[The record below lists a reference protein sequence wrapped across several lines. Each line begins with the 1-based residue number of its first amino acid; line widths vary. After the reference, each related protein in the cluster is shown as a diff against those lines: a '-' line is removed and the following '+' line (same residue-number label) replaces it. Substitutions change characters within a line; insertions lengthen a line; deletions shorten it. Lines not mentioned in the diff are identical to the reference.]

1 VRKRG
6 HPSFLLPLIDEKTIR
21 ELIESELEGSSYF
34 VVDVSVKPGN
44 RIEVSLDGD
53 EGLPIKKCVEVSRF
67 VEKEFDREEHDYSL
81 QVMSAGLGYPLKLH
95 RQFVKNAGR
104 DVKYVLTD
112 GRAGEAKMKEV
123 DEKGILLWNQKKVKV
138 EGKKKKILVEE
149 EQRIEYSELK
159 EVRVKLSF

>member
-1 VRKRG
+1 M
-6 HPSFLLPLIDEKTIR
+6 
-21 ELIESELEGSSYF
+21 IESELGGSSYF
-34 VVDVSVKPGN
+34 VVDVAVKPGN

-53 EGLPIKKCVEVSRF
+53 KGVPINKCVEVSRII
-67 VEKEFDREEHDYSL
+67 EGHFDRDENDFSL

-95 RQFVKNAGR
+95 RQFVKNVGR
-104 DVKYVLTD
+104 EVKYVLND

-123 DEKGILLWNQKKVKV
+123 DEDGILLWSQKKVME

-149 EQRIEYSELK
+149 EQRINYSELK